1 MLLCYFI
8 STVSS
13 QNPEKYLSGKLYMH
27 CNKNIPS
34 VIYDNNGH
42 EDDNHY
48 DYHDQNASNTSNTE
62 RAVLTTPSF
71 IYKQLTSI

>member
-1 MLLCYFI
+1 
-8 STVSS
+8 
-13 QNPEKYLSGKLYMH
+13 MH